1 MKYRKILIIIGLL
14 VITAV
19 IATVLGMVAKQSNN
33 PDANPVSEE
42 SYQSVDAGATISDNV
57 SSEAEP
63 AESTDQTDNS
73 DAVSSTPV
81 DTSSSPPSESKPAE
95 SAPNEGSEPLQPVD
109 ASYYKD
115 ACFIGDS
122 RSEGFMMYAGPAEA
136 SYYVYKG
143 LTVSGFF
150 STEFVKDGDRKITA
164 AEALKNKQ
172 FGKVYIM
179 LGINELGW
187 SYSSVFYEKYCD
199 IIDYIRE
206 VQPDAKIFVQSIF
219 PVSAKKSAKD
229 AYVNNTRIQEYN
241 HLIKKMCVE
250 KSVVYLDV
258 GQALQDENGN
268 LPEEAAF
275 DGVHLNKPYCEKWR
289 VFLDTHTDVEAASE
303 SEVG

>member
-1 MKYRKILIIIGLL
+1 MNMKYIKTLVTIGLL
-14 VITAV
+14 VLIAV
-19 IATVLGMVAKQSNN
+19 ITTVLVIVAKQSADS
-33 PDANPVSEE
+33 PDDRSEPVSASSEG
-42 SYQSVDAGATISDNV
+42 SAAVSQSVT
-57 SSEAEP
+57 SEPEP
-63 AESTDQTDNS
+63 AESSNAPNDS
-73 DAVSSTPV
+73 KAPV
-81 DTSSSPPSESKPAE
+81 DTSSSDPVESSPAE

>member
-1 MKYRKILIIIGLL
+1 VAGEKYKSMNMKYIKILVTIGLL
-14 VITAV
+14 VLIAV
-19 IATVLGMVAKQSNN
+19 ITTVLVIVTKQS
-33 PDANPVSEE
+33 PDPLDVDSNHASESVETSTTVSE
-42 SYQSVDAGATISDNV
+42 NV
-57 SSEAEP
+57 TSETEP
-63 AESTDQTDNS
+63 AESSVASVDS
-73 DAVSSTPV
+73 KAPA
-81 DTSSSPPSESKPAE
+81 DTSSDTPSESNPAE
-95 SAPNEGSEPLQPVD
+95 SKPNEPVD
-109 ASYYKD
+109 SSYYKD

>member
-1 MKYRKILIIIGLL
+1 MNMKYIKTLVTIGLL
-14 VITAV
+14 VLIAV
-19 IATVLGMVAKQSNN
+19 ITTVLVIVAKQSADS
-33 PDANPVSEE
+33 PDDRSEPVSASSEG
-42 SYQSVDAGATISDNV
+42 SAAVSQSVT
-57 SSEAEP
+57 SEPEP
-63 AESTDQTDNS
+63 AESSNAPNDS
-73 DAVSSTPV
+73 KAPV
-81 DTSSSPPSESKPAE
+81 DTSSSDPVESSPVE
-95 SAPNEGSEPLQPVD
+95 SRPNEGSDLQPVD

>member
-1 MKYRKILIIIGLL
+1 MKYTKILVTIGLL
-14 VITAV
+14 VLIAV
-19 IATVLGMVAKQSNN
+19 ITTILVIVAKQSTN
-33 PDANPVSEE
+33 PLDVDSNHASESVETSTTVSE
-42 SYQSVDAGATISDNV
+42 NV
-57 SSEAEP
+57 TSETEP
-63 AESTDQTDNS
+63 AESS
-73 DAVSSTPV
+73 VAPV
-81 DTSSSPPSESKPAE
+81 DSKAPADTSSDTPSESNPAE
-95 SAPNEGSEPLQPVD
+95 SRPNEGSEPLQPVD

>member
-1 MKYRKILIIIGLL
+1 MNMKYIKTLVTIGLL
-14 VITAV
+14 VLIAV
-19 IATVLGMVAKQSNN
+19 ITTVLVIVAKQSADS
-33 PDANPVSEE
+33 PDDRSEPVSASSEE
-42 SYQSVDAGATISDNV
+42 SAAVSQSVT
-57 SSEAEP
+57 SEPEP
-63 AESTDQTDNS
+63 AESSNAPHDS
-73 DAVSSTPV
+73 KAPV
-81 DTSSSPPSESKPAE
+81 DTSSSDPVESSPVE
-95 SAPNEGSEPLQPVD
+95 SRPNEGSDLQPVD